1 MERDTQKILVTLG
14 ALIREKRKAQGLSS
28 TELAR
33 RLGMKSP
40 AHLTRI
46 ERGECEPKIFTLHSI
61 AGELDIPSV
70 NALINEALRRMGD
83 PELPIASEKLMADE

>member
-1 MERDTQKILVTLG
+1 MSTQQFLVALG
-14 ALIREKRKAQGLSS
+14 TVLREKRKAQGLSS

-46 ERGECEPKIFTLHSI
+46 ERGECEPKVFTLYCI
-61 AGELDIPSV
+61 AQELGYPS
-70 NALINEALRRMGD
+70 AHAPINEALRAIGE
-83 PELPIASEKLMADE
+83 PELPEKSILDD